1 MSLRMDKEGYYI
13 IDDPK
18 QLKEWYRMTD
28 LSHIERLALKSE
40 MSGKTKK
47 PTKPTKKVEK
57 KVEKPEQTDFD
68 KWFNY
73 K

>member
-1 MSLRMDKEGYYI
+1 MSLQIDEDGFYI
-13 IDDPK
+13 VDDPK

-40 MSGKTKK
+40 MNPK
-47 PTKPTKKVEK
+47 PKKVVK
-57 KVEKPEQTDFD
+57 PSTKVENPEQTDFD

>member
-1 MSLRMDKEGYYI
+1 MSLQIDEDGFYI

-28 LSHIERLALKSE
+28 LSHIERLSLKSE
-40 MSGKTKK
+40 MNPKVKKSVKKTTKK
-47 PTKPTKKVEK
+47 I
-57 KVEKPEQTDFD
+57 EKPEQTDFD

>member
-1 MSLRMDKEGYYI
+1 MSLQIDADGFYI

-18 QLKEWYRMTD
+18 QLREWYRMTD
-28 LSHIERLALKSE
+28 LSHIERLSLKSE
-40 MSGKTKK
+40 MNPKPKKVVKTTKK
-47 PTKPTKKVEK
+47 VTKKVET
-57 KVEKPEQTDFD
+57 PEQTDFD

>member
-1 MSLRMDKEGYYI
+1 MSLQIDEDGFYI
-13 IDDPK
+13 VDDPK

-40 MSGKTKK
+40 MNPKPKK
-47 PTKPTKKVEK
+47 VVKPPKKVEN
-57 KVEKPEQTDFD
+57 PEQTDFD

>member
-1 MSLRMDKEGYYI
+1 MSLQIDEDGFYI

-18 QLKEWYRMTD
+18 QMKEWYRMTD
-28 LSHIERLALKSE
+28 LSHIERLAVKSE
-40 MSGKTKK
+40 MNPK
-47 PTKPTKKVEK
+47 PKKVVKTTK

>member
-1 MSLRMDKEGYYI
+1 M
-13 IDDPK
+13 
-18 QLKEWYRMTD
+18 KEWYRMTD

-40 MSGKTKK
+40 MNPK
-47 PTKPTKKVEK
+47 PKKVVKTTK

>member
-1 MSLRMDKEGYYI
+1 MSLQIDDDGFYI

-18 QLKEWYRMTD
+18 QLKDWYRMTD
-28 LSHIERLALKSE
+28 LSHIERLTLKSE
-40 MSGKTKK
+40 MNPKVKKAVKTTKK
-47 PTKPTKKVEK
+47 I
-57 KVEKPEQTDFD
+57 EKPVETDFD

>member
-1 MSLRMDKEGYYI
+1 MSLQIDEDGFYI
-13 IDDPK
+13 VDDPK

-40 MSGKTKK
+40 MNPKPKK
-47 PTKPTKKVEK
+47 VAKPSKKVEN
-57 KVEKPEQTDFD
+57 PEQTDFD